1 MRKQTTKSEIRIS
14 KSETNQRTFK
24 PSYEIRKGLVWN
36 FLSFDHLRLFRI
48 SNFGFRVCNSVYAW
62 RALRLRAS
70 CYLGIV
76 FSSII
81 FLHAAT
87 EGFAA
92 EGVESLIAGAK
103 KEDEITFVA
112 GAQTFGGRKGLADL
126 EAAFNKRFD
135 LKTRINFAAGPD
147 MNARA
152 ARHITEIKSGRKAS
166 SDIFLGSQSHQA
178 LMHVENALEKVNYA
192 GLFPW
197 VTKEMEIYPNE
208 AVLVYTS
215 PNGIIYNVN
224 LIPKDKA
231 PKNYLD
237 LIDPRL
243 SPAWAGKLAIPPY
256 VAWLAELSL
265 NWGQE
270 KVKDFAR
277 KLVAISGG
285 RLRYSEEER
294 IVSGEFPVMA
304 NIGDAL
310 GAMWTWQAKGAPIMA
325 VPGTSPINTDYFQ
338 LSVPKN
344 VAHPNLA
351 KLFVAFMATKE
362 AQAILQKHESR
373 SSHLVEGTIMHKY
386 LRENRVTVQEPKE
399 SIAYYLKGESDEGL
413 QFKAELAKILKQ

>member
-1 MRKQTTKSEIRIS
+1 MNKKLRSA
-14 KSETNQRTFK
+14 
-24 PSYEIRKGLVWN
+24 V
-36 FLSFDHLRLFRI
+36 SFCCGI
-48 SNFGFRVCNSVYAW
+48 
-62 RALRLRAS
+62 ALM
-70 CYLGIV
+70 
-76 FSSII
+76 F
-81 FLHAAT
+81 AAAP
-87 EGFAA
+87 GFAA
-92 EGVESLIAGAK
+92 DTLESLIAGAK
-103 KEDEITFVA
+103 KEDEIIFVA
-112 GAQTFGGRKGLADL
+112 GAQTFGGRKGIADL
-126 EAAFNKRFD
+126 EAAFNRRFG

-152 ARHITEIKSGRKAS
+152 ARHITEIKSGRKPS

-178 LMHVENALEKVNYA
+178 LMHVEKALESVNYA

-215 PNGIIYNVN
+215 PNGIVYNVN
-224 LIPKDKA
+224 LVPKDKA

-237 LIDPRL
+237 LVDPRL
-243 SPAWAGKLAIPPY
+243 SPSWAGKLAIPPY

-265 NWGQE
+265 NWGNE

-277 KLVAISGG
+277 KLVALSGG

-294 IVSGEFPVMA
+294 VVSGEFPVMA
-304 NIGDAL
+304 NLGDAL
-310 GAMWTWQAKGAPIMA
+310 GAMWTWQAKGAPLMA

-344 VAHPNLA
+344 PTHPHLA
-351 KLFVAFMATKE
+351 KLFVAFMASKE

-373 SSHLVEGTIMHKY
+373 SSHLVEGTIMQKY
-386 LRENRVTVQEPKE
+386 LKDNRIQVQEPKE
-399 SIAYYLKGESDEGL
+399 SIQYYLKGETDEGL

>member
-1 MRKQTTKSEIRIS
+1 MGKRIGKSEIRIS
-14 KSETNQRTFK
+14 KSETNPETSQK
-24 PSYEIRKGLVWN
+24 IISALVWKFVN
-36 FLSFDHLRLFRI
+36 YESLKLFQI
-48 SNFGFRVCNSVYAW
+48 SSFGFRICSWAD
-62 RALRLRAS
+62 LRFS
-70 CYLGIV
+70 
-76 FSSII
+76 FSSILLLLI
-81 FLHAAT
+81 TAPAFSADSL
-87 EGFAA
+87 
-92 EGVESLIAGAK
+92 ESLIAAAK
-103 KEDEITFVA
+103 KEDEITFIA

-126 EAAFNKRFD
+126 EAAFNKRFG

-152 ARHITEIKSGRKAS
+152 ARHITEIKSGRKPS

-178 LMHVENALEKVNYA
+178 LMHVEGALEKINYA

-197 VTKEMEIYPNE
+197 VSKEMEIYPNE
-208 AVLVYTS
+208 TVLVYTS
-215 PNGIIYNVN
+215 PNGIVYNTN

-237 LIDPRL
+237 LVDPRL
-243 SPAWAGKLAIPPY
+243 SPSWAGKLAIPPY

-265 NWGQE
+265 NWGQD

-285 RLRYSEEER
+285 RLRYGEDER

-304 NIGDAL
+304 NLGDAF

-362 AQAILQKHESR
+362 AQAIIQKYESR
-373 SSHLVEGTIMHKY
+373 SSHLVEGTMMQKY
-386 LRENRVTVQEPKE
+386 LKENRIQVQEPKE

>member
-1 MRKQTTKSEIRIS
+1 LRPVTSCLPGILLLFITV
-14 KSETNQRTFK
+14 
-24 PSYEIRKGLVWN
+24 L
-36 FLSFDHLRLFRI
+36 LS
-48 SNFGFRVCNSVYAW
+48 
-62 RALRLRAS
+62 
-70 CYLGIV
+70 
-76 FSSII
+76 
-81 FLHAAT
+81 AAR
-87 EGFAA
+87 GFAA
-92 EGVESLIAGAK
+92 ENVESLIAGAK

-126 EAAFNKRFD
+126 ETAFNKRFG

-152 ARHITEIKSGRKAS
+152 ARHITEIKSGRKPS

-178 LMHVENALEKVNYA
+178 LMHVENALEKVNYS

-197 VTKEMEIYPNE
+197 MTKAMEIYPTE

-237 LIDPRL
+237 LVDPRL

-277 KLVAISGG
+277 KLVAISAG

-310 GAMWTWQAKGAPIMA
+310 GAMWTWQTKGAPIMA
-325 VPGTSPINTDYFQ
+325 VPGTTPVNTDYFQ

-344 VAHPNLA
+344 AAHPHLA
-351 KLFVAFMATKE
+351 KLFVGFMVTKE
-362 AQAILQKHESR
+362 AQGILQKYESR
-373 SSHLVEGTIMHKY
+373 SSHLVDGTIMQKY
-386 LRENRVTVQEPKE
+386 LRDNRITVQEPKQ
-399 SIAYYLKGESDEGL
+399 SIDYYLKGETDEGL

>member
-1 MRKQTTKSEIRIS
+1 MYSRR
-14 KSETNQRTFK
+14 
-24 PSYEIRKGLVWN
+24 YLGC
-36 FLSFDHLRLFRI
+36 LSFSILFL
-48 SNFGFRVCNSVYAW
+48 FT
-62 RALRLRAS
+62 
-70 CYLGIV
+70 
-76 FSSII
+76 
-81 FLHAAT
+81 AAPCFT
-87 EGFAA
+87 A
-92 EGVESLIAGAK
+92 ESLDSLIAGAK

-112 GAQTFGGRKGLADL
+112 GAQTFGGRKGLGDL
-126 EAAFNKRFD
+126 EAAFNKRFG

-152 ARHITEIKSGRKAS
+152 ARHITEIKSGRQAS

-215 PNGIIYNVN
+215 PNGIVYNAN
-224 LIPKDKA
+224 LIAKDKA

-237 LIDPRL
+237 LVDPRL
-243 SPAWAGKLAIPPY
+243 SPSWAGKLAIPPY

-270 KVKDFAR
+270 KVKDFTR

-304 NIGDAL
+304 NLGDAL
-310 GAMWTWQAKGAPIMA
+310 GAMWTWQAKGAPIIA

-351 KLFVAFMATKE
+351 KLFVAFMTTKE
-362 AQAILQKHESR
+362 AQAIIQKHESR
-373 SSHLVEGTIMHKY
+373 SSHLVEGTMMQKY
-386 LRENRVTVQEPKE
+386 LKENRIQVQEPKE
-399 SIAYYLKGESDEGL
+399 SIAYYLKGETDDGL